1 MKYRTPILASLLS
14 GLFVCGLTPP
24 AQAQYTQQGP
34 KLYGTGAVAAA
45 KQGYSVAIS
54 QDGST
59 AIVGGPYDN
68 YGTGPGAV
76 WVYTRTNGVWS
87 QQGNK
92 LVPAGVA
99 VPGGAGWSVAL
110 SGDGNTAI
118 VGAPYDNSQQ
128 FRGSALIFTRSNGVW
143 AQQQRLT
150 GAAASASAEQGFSVA
165 MSTDGKTALVGGP
178 GDSSGF
184 GASWVFTLANGVW
197 TEQQK
202 LFSSDSMGYA
212 QQGSSVAL
220 SGDGNTAIIGGPLD
234 NTQGNNAAGAA
245 WIFKRTNGVW
255 SQQGNKL
262 VGTAA
267 AGVLASQGYSV
278 AINSDGSTAIVGGPT
293 GLGGAWVFTLSNGI
307 WSQQAG
313 PLANPNATSSSSD
326 GHSVALSGD
335 GNTAIVGGS
344 GDNDAWVFTRS
355 NGVWTR
361 RQELTTPPQAGQ
373 PPTALGFS
381 AAISGDATT
390 VILGGIEDG
399 NQQVSYL
406 GAAWIFAASSY
417 SLTATAGTPQAAPVG
432 TSFATNLQA
441 TVMYGT
447 SPAAGTTVTFTAP
460 NSGASGTFPGSSLT
474 APVITN
480 ASGVAT
486 APAFTANG
494 IAGAYGVTASV
505 VGVTAPANF
514 ALTNTSSV
522 GCTITWAPTSVQVG
536 SAGSSGLTIA
546 VSANVGCTWT
556 AISNA
561 AWIHLVSGANGSG
574 SGTITYNVDPNTS
587 PLYQNGTISLAGQSI
602 TLTQAPPVA
611 TNTEAF
617 VRQLYLDILSRTA
630 DANGLSTWVNWI
642 NTGVYTRAQVASQFF
657 KSQEFYGTGN
667 YITLLYLGIML
678 RDPDYGGWTGWF
690 NNLHNGYTQTDILN
704 AFLASPEFQSR
715 YGNLDNTAFVTLLYN
730 NMLNRAPDQAGLTQW
745 VAWLNNGTYTRAQV
759 ANSFITSPEFQLRE
773 GNRVYANMLYIGFL
787 RRVGD
792 PNGLNGWTNW
802 LTNGTFTLDQEVN
815 GFITSPEYLAR
826 F

>member
-1 MKYRTPILASLLS
+1 LKFRTPIPASLLS
-14 GLFVCGLTPP
+14 ALFVCGLTPP

-68 YGTGPGAV
+68 YGAGPGAV

-99 VPGGAGWSVAL
+99 LPGGAGWSVAL

-118 VGAPYDNSQQ
+118 VGSPFDNSQQ

-143 AQQQRLT
+143 AQQQQLT
-150 GAAASASAEQGFSVA
+150 GAAASAGADQGFSVA
-165 MSTDGKTALVGGP
+165 MSTDGKTALVGGS

-184 GASWVFTLANGVW
+184 GAAWVFTLANGVW

-202 LFSSDSMGYA
+202 LFGSDATGYA

-234 NTQGNNAAGAA
+234 NAQGNNAAGAA

-255 SQQGNKL
+255 SQQGSKL

-267 AGVLASQGYSV
+267 GLASQGYSV
-278 AINSDGSTAIVGGPT
+278 AINSNGSTAIVGGPT
-293 GLGGAWVFTLSNGI
+293 GNDGAWVFTLSNGI

-313 PLANPNATSSSSD
+313 PLANPNVTPSSRD
-326 GHSVALSGD
+326 GQSVALSGD

-355 NGVWTR
+355 NGAWTR
-361 RQELTTPPQAGQ
+361 RQELTTAPQPGL
-373 PPTALGFS
+373 PPTALGYS

-390 VILGGIEDG
+390 VILGGIQDG

-406 GAAWIFAASSY
+406 GAAWIFAASSG
-417 SLTATAGTPQAAPVG
+417 SITATAGTPQTATVG

-441 TVMYGT
+441 TVMFGT
-447 SPAAGTTVTFTAP
+447 SPMAGTTVTFTAP

-474 APVITN
+474 ASAITN

-494 IAGAYGVTASV
+494 IAGAYAVTASAA
-505 VGVTAPANF
+505 GIAAPANF
-514 ALTNTSSV
+514 ALTNTSA
-522 GCTITWAPTSVQVG
+522 GCTIAWSPTSVQVG
-536 SAGSSGLTIA
+536 SAGGSGLTIA
-546 VSANVGCTWT
+546 VSINAGCIWT
-556 AISNA
+556 AVSNA
-561 AWIHLVSGANGSG
+561 PWIHLVSGANGSG

-587 PLYQNGTISLAGQSI
+587 PLYQNGTISLAGQTI
-602 TLTQAPPVA
+602 TVTQAPPVA
-611 TNTEAF
+611 SNTEAF
-617 VRQLYLDILSRTA
+617 VRQLYLDLLSRTA
-630 DANGLSTWVNWI
+630 DPGGLNQWVTWI

-657 KSQEFYGTGN
+657 QSQEFYGTGN

-690 NNLHNGYTQTDILN
+690 NYLRNGYTQTDVLN
-704 AFLASPEFQSR
+704 QFLASQEFQSR

-759 ANSFITSPEFQLRE
+759 TNYFITSQEFQLRE
-773 GNRVYANMLYIGFL
+773 GNRVYADMLYIGFL
-787 RRVGD
+787 RRAGD
-792 PNGLNGWTNW
+792 PNGLDGWTNW
-802 LTNGTFTLDQEVN
+802 LANGTYTLDQEV
-815 GFITSPEYLAR
+815 GDFITSPEYLAR